1 MEPSDWETV
10 FHNNSLPY
18 TCCENIHKTD
28 QCFVNSDK
36 VHKEGCLPKLKD
48 ILESKAYI
56 VGSVGVGIGLVQVSK
71 HFSYVFLGFSYYC
84 PFLADRCRIRMHSCK
99 IN

>member
-1 MEPSDWETV
+1 M

-28 QCFVNSDK
+28 QCIATSDK
-36 VHKEGCLPKLKD
+36 VHSEGCLPKLKD

-56 VGSVGVGIGLVQVSK
+56 VGSVGVGIGLVQVNK
-71 HFSYVFLGFSYYC
+71 QLYIFFLR
-84 PFLADRCRIRMHSCK
+84 L
-99 IN
+99 